1 MSGRLAGQVA
11 WISGGASGIGA
22 ATVRLFAAEGASVA
36 IIDTQKDLGHK
47 LEGSLRRSDGVA
59 VFMASGTSSRRTEKV
74 ESARRPRAA
83 FPTTDTTGS

>member
-1 MSGRLAGQVA
+1 MRFARDLHPEFGYLGSAPRVFRKLGLVFSFVA
-11 WISGGASGIGA
+11 FGIVAGAS
-22 ATVRLFAAEGASVA
+22 
-36 IIDTQKDLGHK
+36 
-47 LEGSLRRSDGVA
+47 GVA